1 MYSDTNYSVFNG
13 GKITKSALLLI
24 TLKVMLIPT
33 VKKIRLIRHKNV
45 RSPPESAAKRFH
57 LMLYVSIIWNL
68 KSDLNPV
75 LKAFSLRH
83 TRRFYSPIAANL
95 IDSKNRSPPIN
106 ADTLGDFFADRGDVA
121 LQPSSQAPSKSVLKT
136 RVINS
141 PNLGPVVQRPDN
153 FILWISHYPTVS
165 ICEKIS
171 VFPLVQ
177 ANMHTLTTV
186 KFGSVRK
193 PWTTF
198 NVKYILDPE

>member
-1 MYSDTNYSVFNG
+1 MYSDTNYSVFFG
-13 GKITKSALLLI
+13 RKITESALLLI
-24 TLKVMLIPT
+24 TFKAMLIPT

-45 RSPPESAAKRFH
+45 RSRPESAAKRFH

-68 KSDLNPV
+68 KSDFNSV
-75 LKAFSLRH
+75 LKALSRRH

-95 IDSKNRSPPIN
+95 IDSENRSPPIN

-121 LQPSSQAPSKSVLKT
+121 LQPSSQAPAKSVLKT

-165 ICEKIS
+165 ICVKIS

-198 NVKYILDPE
+198 NEKYILDPE